1 MTTVE
6 QRIAA
11 LEQIISGT
19 VNPGGIIES
28 LRTDARD
35 ALTKTDTDIANM
47 QVKLDRAFEA
57 LTQEGKDLRDTMDN
71 YSVNTMEGIKAQFVE
86 INNRATAI
94 ENVVTGISTT
104 DIGLLRGIINSIS
117 AQDLPQMLQTK
128 QDL

>member
-19 VNPGGIIES
+19 VNPGGTIET

-35 ALTKTDTDIANM
+35 ALTKTDTDIANL

-57 LTQEGKDLRDTMDN
+57 LTQEGKDLRDTMGQRN
-71 YSVNTMEGIKAQFVE
+71 IQQSQRTPMGTHS
-86 INNRATAI
+86 R
-94 ENVVTGISTT
+94 TT
-104 DIGLLRGIINSIS
+104 RH
-117 AQDLPQMLQTK
+117 
-128 QDL
+128 